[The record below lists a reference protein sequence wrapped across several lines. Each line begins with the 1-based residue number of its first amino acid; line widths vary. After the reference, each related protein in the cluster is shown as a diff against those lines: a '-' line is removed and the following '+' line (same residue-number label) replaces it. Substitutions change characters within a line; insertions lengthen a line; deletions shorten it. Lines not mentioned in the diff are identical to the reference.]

1 MEYTSKIVDHLG
13 IVAGVCEEIGLVKEI
28 DNLVGINPCQ
38 KVTTGEAVEM
48 MVLNALGFV
57 SKPLYLYP
65 EYIENKSMCIF
76 FREELMPEEFNDDMI
91 GRALDRLFE
100 NDPTKIFMQ
109 IAFVVTRKFN
119 IPRKSCHLDTS
130 TISVHGE
137 YASKDDDIVP
147 ISITYGHS
155 KEGRNDLK
163 QFTVSLITEPKADL
177 PIWIAALNGNA
188 SDKKHFVQV
197 IKDYSKML
205 KENDE
210 QIRFVM
216 DSAGYTEDNVKTIS
230 PLVKWVSRVPET
242 MNDAKSLII
251 ATDKNDMSACKQEGY
266 RYKEYPNLY
275 GGVKQKWV
283 VVYSQQAYDREEK
296 TVKKNIKKE
305 RVKIEKEV
313 WHFGN
318 ADFKCKEDGLY
329 ALEKMARKW
338 KYHRVKK
345 YNIIAEKRFDT
356 RGRPKK
362 VSSQTKIVYRMKA
375 LFEDD
380 IEKIQ
385 KAENKIGKF
394 IVATNDLAL
403 DGEDALTEY
412 KGQQSV
418 ERGFRFI
425 KDPMFFASSV
435 FLKTPKRIVS
445 LVMIMALSLLV
456 YSLAQYRMREAL
468 KKYKETVPDQ
478 KKKPTSKPTM
488 RWIFQQ
494 FEGIHM
500 LEYVE
505 DGKVIRRVLNLK
517 DVHRKI
523 IKLLGPVYE
532 KTYFLA
538 ERPIN

>member
-1 MEYTSKIVDHLG
+1 MEYTTKIVDHLG
-13 IVAGVCEEIGLVKEI
+13 IVAGVCEEIDLANEI
-28 DNLVGINPCQ
+28 DNILGVNPCQ

-65 EYIENKSMCIF
+65 EYIENKSMCMF
-76 FREELMPEEFNDDMI
+76 FREELKPEDFNDDLV
-91 GRALDRLFE
+91 GRALDRLYE
-100 NDPTKIFMQ
+100 NDPTKIFMHV
-109 IAFVVTRKFN
+109 AFAVTRKFN
-119 IPRKSCHLDTS
+119 IQRKTCHLDT
-130 TISVHGE
+130 TTMSVHGE
-137 YASKDDDIVP
+137 YARKDMDMVP
-147 ISITYGHS
+147 ITITHGHS
-155 KEGRNDLK
+155 KEGRDDLK
-163 QFTVSLITEPKADL
+163 QFVISLITEPKADL

-210 QIRFVM
+210 DIRFVM

-230 PLVKWVSRVPET
+230 PLVKWISRVPENMT
-242 MNDAKSLII
+242 EAKSLII
-251 ATDKNDMSACKQEGY
+251 TTHKDEMNVCSQEGY
-266 RYKEYPNLY
+266 LHKEFMNSY
-275 GGVKQKWV
+275 GGVDQKWF

-296 TVKKNIKKE
+296 TLEKNIKKE
-305 RVKIEKEV
+305 STKIEKAV

-318 ADFKCKEDGLY
+318 TDYKCKEDGLH
-329 ALEKMARKW
+329 ALENMAKKW
-338 KYHRVKK
+338 KYHRVKE
-345 YNIIAEKRFDT
+345 YNIIEVKRFNT

-362 VSSQTKIVYRMKA
+362 NASETRIFYRMKA
-375 LFEDD
+375 IVEDD
-380 IEKIQ
+380 IGKMEKA
-385 KAENKIGKF
+385 KEKLGKF
-394 IVATNDLAL
+394 IIATNDQAL
-403 DGEDALTEY
+403 NGNDALQEY

-435 FLKTPKRIVS
+435 FLKSPKRIVS

-456 YSLAQYRMREAL
+456 YSLAQHKMREAL
-468 KKYKETVPDQ
+468 KKYAETVPDQ

-505 DGKVIRRVLNLK
+505 DKKLVRRVLNLK
-517 DVHRKI
+517 DVHKKI
-523 IKLLGPVYE
+523 IKLLGPVIE
-532 KTYFLA
+532 KKYLLPA
-538 ERPIN
+538 RCGM